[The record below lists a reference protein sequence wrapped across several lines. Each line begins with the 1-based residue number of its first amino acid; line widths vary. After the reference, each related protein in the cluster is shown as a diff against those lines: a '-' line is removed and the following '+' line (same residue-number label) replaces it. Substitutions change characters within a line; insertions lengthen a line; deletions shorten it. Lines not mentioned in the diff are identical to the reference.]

1 MAKRKTPKEKKATW
15 PIGVTRTMLRTVDGK
30 RRKVKVTKLGKD
42 KERVR
47 IIGAKKRKKKR

>member
-1 MAKRKTPKEKKATW
+1 MARKKKSHKVGQSWITF
-15 PIGVTRTMLRTVDGK
+15 RMVDGK

-47 IIGAKKRKKKR
+47 IIGAKRRRKKRR